1 MDLATVFGL
10 LAGFGI
16 IGAAIMIGGP
26 MGLFFDV
33 PSVFIV
39 VGGTAAATF
48 IRFPMSSVLNAL
60 KVAVNAFISQTNHP
74 GQLIATAV
82 ELSAIVRKEGLLS
95 LEHQEVQDAFLA
107 KGLRLCVDG
116 HPPEFVRNLL
126 TQDLKLTLRRHEL
139 GRRVWLA
146 IGDAAP
152 AMGMVGTLVGLVQ
165 MLANMA
171 EPGKIGPAMAVALLT
186 TLYGALLAN
195 LVALPIAA
203 KLEVR
208 SEEEQTVKSLVIET
222 VHGIQEG
229 VNPRVME
236 ESLRTFLPTKQ
247 RGDSGAVG

>member
-33 PSVFIV
+33 PSVLIV
-39 VGGTAAATF
+39 LGGTAAATF
-48 IRFPMSSVLNAL
+48 IRFPMGSVFNAL
-60 KVAVNAFISQTNHP
+60 KVAINAFISQPNHP

-82 ELSAIVRKEGLLS
+82 ELAAIVRKEGLLS
-95 LEHQEVQDAFLA
+95 LEQREVQDAFLA

-116 HPPEFVRNLL
+116 HPPEFVRHLL

-247 RGDSGAVG
+247 RGGSGAAG